1 MFKHNMD
8 SEGKAHLCQS
18 TQCSHSGSKLEKG
31 KLYKSDEEMVTLG
44 KHQDVRQGFFFFFIK
59 KGEERLW

>member
-44 KHQDVRQGFFFFFIK
+44 KHQDVRQGFFFFF
-59 KGEERLW
+59 L